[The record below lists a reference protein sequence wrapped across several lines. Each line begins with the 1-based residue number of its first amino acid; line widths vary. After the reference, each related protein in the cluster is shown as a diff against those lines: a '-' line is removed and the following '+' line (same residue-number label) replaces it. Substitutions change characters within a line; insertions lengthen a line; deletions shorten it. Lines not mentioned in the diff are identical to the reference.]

1 MVQCFKPKLLNKKH
15 VNEHRPLH
23 AHVHSVC
30 VCVCEALSFCSS
42 ASLSGLFIR
51 CLALDISHA
60 NAHTYS
66 VHTHTQM
73 LTCMQ
78 KQGHTRWGK
87 QQASVWKLCMERAQ
101 RISHA
106 INVWAADMISAPWT
120 GVVLSPLKRCCHSA
134 FIFSPCWWERAWM
147 PPNGENAQQ
156 GHSWAVWRMGE
167 GEETVFACVHRA
179 KVCKCLVTRL
189 CLCMSVSSCG
199 HASLWCHLAWWR
211 KSHILT

>member
-1 MVQCFKPKLLNKKH
+1 MNTGRFMHMYTQC
-15 VNEHRPLH
+15 
-23 AHVHSVC
+23 VC
-30 VCVCEALSFCSS
+30 VCVRLCPSAPPPRSLGFSYAVWLSTFHMQMH
-42 ASLSGLFIR
+42 I
-51 CLALDISHA
+51 
-60 NAHTYS
+60 HTVY
-66 VHTHTQM
+66 THRQM

-179 KVCKCLVTRL
+179 KVCECLVTRL